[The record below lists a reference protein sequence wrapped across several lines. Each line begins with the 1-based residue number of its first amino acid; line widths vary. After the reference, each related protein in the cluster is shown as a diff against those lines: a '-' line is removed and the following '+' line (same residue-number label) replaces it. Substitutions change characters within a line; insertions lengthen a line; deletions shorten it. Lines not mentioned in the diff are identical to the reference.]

1 MIKQAEANFSAL
13 IESTE
18 DLIWSVD
25 LDHRLIAFNHA
36 LQRAFEVG
44 YGVRVEPGMTARKFL
59 PPERAAL
66 FPPLYKR
73 ALSEGPFRTDYLL
86 RDGRTLELSFNP
98 IVVDG
103 KPTGISVFG
112 KDITERKA
120 AENALREAEKKFSSI
135 FDGALEGIFQSTLE
149 GKSLVANPA
158 LAGMLGYDSP
168 QELHSLVKD
177 LGQDVWVDPEE
188 RSRYLQILK
197 ERGCGPV
204 LGFECRLKRK
214 DGTVIWVSLNG
225 RLVCSA
231 DGTPLHHEGFIIDI
245 TERKQA
251 VANLSALIE
260 STEDPIWSVD
270 LDFRLIAYNQS
281 TKNTLKRNRGVE
293 IALGKTA
300 DQLLPPEVAE
310 YLNGLFQRALTEGP
324 FRTEYTL
331 VDGRIIEF
339 ALNPIVMEGKATGV
353 SVFGKDI
360 TERKMAEKEL
370 QNAEKKYRDIF
381 DNALEGM
388 YQTTIEGKLL
398 TVNFALA
405 KMMGFDSPE
414 EILSSS
420 TIRVQDAWVDLN
432 ARAEFLRQIEEHGSV
447 HGFECQ
453 LKRRGGGPIWVSL
466 SARRVCDADG
476 RTLYIDGFIQDIT
489 NRRQAEIQL
498 QDSEERHRKIF
509 QSGPNTAVISRL
521 SDGVIIDANQ
531 AFLDSTGFERNE
543 VIGKTVLDLGIWV
556 NASERQRFVDAALRN
571 KTCRDFE
578 VLSRR
583 KNGEIFW
590 IRLSASLIEIGGKQ
604 CVLAFGQDISEAKA
618 AEERLA
624 KAQEALRASEVR
636 YRTAFQMNL
645 DSVDICHKDD
655 GTFIDVND
663 AFLRIT
669 GFERE
674 DVIGHTALEIGIW
687 ERAEDRQKLLDELSL
702 HSSCHNLEF
711 PYRTKDRRLR
721 LGRLSVTPIELD
733 GAPCILS
740 VTRDI
745 TEASEARKHL
755 AKAQE
760 ALRASEEHYRTIFQ
774 TSIDGIAISRLED
787 GKFIDVNQA
796 FLNMVNYEREE
807 LIGRTSTELGV
818 WTDENIRHE
827 IVEVL
832 RRDSY
837 FRNLT
842 IPYRRKSGEIFWM
855 QLSSSV
861 IELDGVSCMISII
874 RDISE
879 IRAAEERIKDL
890 SFYDPLTHLPNR
902 HLLLERLQHRQETGA
917 GDSRK
922 RALLFINLDEF
933 KKLNDAFGQQTGDL
947 LLQEAAR
954 RLTACVRGADTV
966 ARCGGDDFAVI
977 LDDLGEIP
985 EPAATQAKIVAE
997 KIRAALAQTYML
1009 DGHECHCPCSIG
1021 IAVFGDEA
1029 ESAHQVFQQAELAM
1043 HQAKAAGRN
1052 TTHFFVPALQSAA
1065 NARAA
1070 IEEDLYKAI
1079 KDNQFLLYYQ
1089 PQVEEGRLIG
1099 AESLIR
1105 WNHPSRG
1112 LIDPDEFISL
1122 AEETG
1127 LILPLGDWS
1136 LNTACAQIA
1145 AWSHRKQMKNIPIAV
1160 NISARQ
1166 FRQPEFVEQVL
1177 AALYRTGANP
1187 QNLKLELTES
1197 MLLENIEEVIAK
1209 MTELKSRGL
1218 RFSLDDFGV
1227 GYSSLSY
1234 LKRLPLDQ
1242 LKIDISFVRDILA
1255 DPLSGAI
1262 AQTIVS
1268 LGRTMGMSVI
1278 AEGIETEE
1286 QRDFLVR
1293 LGCHAFQGYLFS
1305 KPLPLDEFER
1315 QWLPPTPRRWLSA
1328 KAGTR
1333 E

>member
-1 MIKQAEANFSAL
+1 MIKHAEGNFEAL
-13 IESTE
+13 IESTQ
-18 DLIWSVD
+18 DFIWAVD
-25 LDHRLIAFNHA
+25 LDYRLTLLNSS
-36 LQRAFEVG
+36 LRQRFQET
-44 YGVRVEPGMTARKFL
+44 YGILLELGMRIHDYL
-59 PPERAAL
+59 PPERAAQWI
-66 FPPLYKR
+66 PYYER
-73 ALSEGPFRTDYLL
+73 ALAEGSYRADYIL
-86 RDGRTLELSFNP
+86 RDGHTLALSFNP
-98 IVVDG
+98 IVVKG
-103 KPTGISVFG
+103 KTTGISVFG
-112 KDITERKA
+112 KDITERK
-120 AENALREAEKKFSSI
+120 
-135 FDGALEGIFQSTLE
+135 
-149 GKSLVANPA
+149 
-158 LAGMLGYDSP
+158 
-168 QELHSLVKD
+168 
-177 LGQDVWVDPEE
+177 
-188 RSRYLQILK
+188 
-197 ERGCGPV
+197 
-204 LGFECRLKRK
+204 
-214 DGTVIWVSLNG
+214 
-225 RLVCSA
+225 
-231 DGTPLHHEGFIIDI
+231 
-245 TERKQA
+245 QA
-251 VANLSALIE
+251 QANLSALVE
-260 STEDPIWSVD
+260 STEDLIWSVD
-270 LDFRLIAYNQS
+270 LDFRLTSYNQS
-281 TKNTLKRNRGVE
+281 VKKTLKRNRGVE
-293 IALGKTA
+293 IELGKNA

-310 YLNGLFQRALTEGP
+310 YLNGLFQRTLTEGT

-331 VDGRIIEF
+331 LDGRIIEF
-339 ALNPIVMEGKATGV
+339 VLNPIVMDGKATGI

-360 TERKMAEKEL
+360 TEQKTAGKALLE
-370 QNAEKKYRDIF
+370 AEKKYRDIF

-388 YQTTIEGKLL
+388 YQTTIEGRLL

-405 KMMGFDSPE
+405 KMMGFNSPE

-432 ARAEFLRQIEEHGSV
+432 ARAEFLRQIEVHGAV

-498 QDSEERHRKIF
+498 HDSEELYRNVF

-543 VIGKTVLDLGIWV
+543 VIGRTVLDLGIWV
-556 NASERQRFVDAALRN
+556 NASERQRFVDAALHN

-578 VLSRR
+578 ALSRR
-583 KNGEIFW
+583 KNGQTFW
-590 IRLSASLIEIGGKQ
+590 IRLSASLIEIAGVQ
-604 CVLAFGQDISEAKA
+604 CLLAFGQDISEAKA

-624 KAQEALRASEVR
+624 LAQEALRASEVR

-645 DSVDICHKDD
+645 DSVDICHKED

-669 GFERE
+669 GFNRE
-674 DVIGHTALEIGIW
+674 EVIGHTALEIGIW
-687 ERAEDRQKLLDELSL
+687 ENPKDREKLIEALSQNA
-702 HSSCHNLEF
+702 SCQNLEF

-733 GAPCILS
+733 GSPCILS
-740 VTRDI
+740 VTRDV
-745 TEASEARKHL
+745 TEASEAKKHL

-796 FLNMVNYEREE
+796 YLNIVGFEREE
-807 LIGRTSTELGV
+807 VIGRTSVEIGV
-818 WTDENIRHE
+818 WTDEKIRQE

-842 IPYRRKSGEIFWM
+842 IPYGRKGGGQFWVH
-855 QLSSSV
+855 LSAST
-861 IELDGVSCMISII
+861 IELDGVPCILSIV
-874 RDISE
+874 RDTSE
-879 IRAAEERIKDL
+879 IREAEERIKDL
-890 SFYDPLTHLPNR
+890 SYYDPLTHLPNR
-902 HLLLERLQHRQETGA
+902 RLLLERLQHAPNTVA

-922 RALLFINLDEF
+922 RALLFIDLDEF
-933 KKLNDAFGQQTGDL
+933 KKLNDALGQQTGDL

-954 RLTACVRGADTV
+954 RLTACVRGSDTV

-977 LDDLGEIP
+977 LNDLGEMP

-1021 IAVFGDEA
+1021 VAVFGDEPV
-1029 ESAHQVFQQAELAM
+1029 SAHQVFQQAELAM

-1052 TTHFFVPALQSAA
+1052 TTHFFVPALQSEA

-1099 AESLIR
+1099 AECLIR
-1105 WNHPSRG
+1105 WNHPLRG
-1112 LIDPDEFISL
+1112 LIDPDEFIPL
-1122 AEETG
+1122 AEENG
-1127 LILPLGDWS
+1127 LILPLGDWI

-1145 AWSHRKQMKNIPIAV
+1145 AWSHRRQMKNIPITV

-1166 FRQPEFVEQVL
+1166 FRQPEFVEQAL

-1209 MTELKSRGL
+1209 MTDLKSHGL

-1255 DPLSGAI
+1255 DASSGAI
-1262 AQTIVS
+1262 AQTIIS

-1293 LGCHAFQGYLFS
+1293 LGCHAFQGYLYS

-1315 QWLPPTPRRWLSA
+1315 QWLPPTPRRWFRSN
-1328 KAGTR
+1328 
-1333 E
+1333 